1 MYQEQDIVRIAKRLT
16 AGGTIILIP
25 NPCDNYMAWVERNL
39 PRLLKQTDWTGTVT
53 KGSVLWKNEYNTGI
67 QGEVAHYF
75 TFELL
80 PAEGPDTVHCEGKVS
95 ARFEGRN
102 VSLRVM
108 IYD

>member
-16 AGGTIILIP
+16 AGGTLFP
-25 NPCDNYMAWVERNL
+25 MPSPMNDYRAYVERML
-39 PRLLKQTDWTGTVT
+39 PRLLPKTDLTGTLV
-53 KGSVLWKNEYNTGI
+53 KGIINWKNEYNTGI

-95 ARFEGRN
+95 ARFIDGGIAVR
-102 VSLRVM
+102 LM